1 MDGSPDSHGPPPGLA
16 CMKYQEH
23 EMYWPTHLSE
33 DDRQQLVSL
42 YDEVA
47 RHEATHGYAG
57 SLANDVGRSIVDADA
72 ESLASGRIYMLLV
85 RDFEGL
91 AGSLIFEPY
100 TSHSRKHTINAKR
113 AVIARRA
120 RGKIFHQAAAE
131 ALNKAVAL
139 GAEIV
144 TCDVAADGPVE
155 LWKSMGFKQYG
166 VLPDYAR
173 RHGRPV
179 EGYFLY
185 LCLTSTRKCSTADG

>member
-1 MDGSPDSHGPPPGLA
+1 MDGSLDFHGPPAELV

-23 EMYWPTHLSE
+23 ELYWPTYLSE

-47 RHEATHGYAG
+47 RNEATHGYAG
-57 SLANDVGRSIVDADA
+57 SLANEVGRGIVDADA
-72 ESLASGRIYMLLV
+72 ESLASGQIYMLLV

-100 TSHSRKHTINAKR
+100 TSHSRQHTIYAKR

-120 RGKIFHQAAAE
+120 RGKVFRQAAAE

-155 LWKSMGFKQYG
+155 LWKSLGFKQYG

-179 EGYFLY
+179 DGYFLY
-185 LCLTSTRKCSTADG
+185 LRLTPTRKSSTADG